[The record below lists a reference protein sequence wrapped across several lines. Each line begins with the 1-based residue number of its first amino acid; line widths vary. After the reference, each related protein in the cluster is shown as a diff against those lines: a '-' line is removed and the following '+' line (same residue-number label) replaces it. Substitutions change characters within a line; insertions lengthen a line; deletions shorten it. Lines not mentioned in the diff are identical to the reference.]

1 MREVFAANALR
12 QIEETDL
19 AMAHYRTVRRLLD
32 RVGHDGQVQMSIDD
46 AKLLVGTDAL
56 GTLRSHLIGLAN
68 AGVIDYNINCQVV
81 IGFLAWPAI
90 AARAKSR
97 EIRSNSRGFRAN
109 LIESST
115 YDPPPTDAACSE
127 SARNRADSEQIR
139 ADFARIR
146 ADFARNRAP
155 DDHFGGDKGGVV
167 SWLDLSTPP
176 SLEEANQP
184 TNPAPNLETGPEPK
198 TATADPVTHA
208 LGISLLIAAGIAPVQ
223 AKAIADGAP
232 LELIQR
238 AVGYWWD
245 NREVKFRSPGIIVHW
260 FKNLDSAGLPAELSP
275 QFRRSDLYRRHR
287 TRAQAAADAASGERA
302 LSYPPAPLPAHRGP
316 SVPDNDPLSALWADI
331 VATRNQSARLYLE
344 GARLVTL
351 DAGQARVVADP
362 RWVSW
367 LQAQMAR
374 PLERELALRG
384 HEATRVV
391 FEAAEVAHA

>member
-1 MREVFAANALR
+1 MREVYTATALS
-12 QIEETDL
+12 QIEEADL
-19 AMAHYRTVRRLLD
+19 SAAHYRTARRLLD
-32 RVGHDGQVQMSIDD
+32 RVGADGELHLEHEE
-46 AKLLVGTDAL
+46 ARAL
-56 GTLRSHLIGLAN
+56 CDTQSTNTMRAHLITLQN
-68 AGVIDYNINCQVV
+68 AGILMYAINCQIHV
-81 IGFLAWPAI
+81 GFLAWPAV
-90 AARAKSR
+90 
-97 EIRSNSRGFRAN
+97 EIRANSRATRSNLIATRSESRATRSN
-109 LIESST
+109 LIEFEPDDELTRSQ
-115 YDPPPTDAACSE
+115 DD
-127 SARNRADSEQIR
+127 QIR
-139 ADFARIR
+139 AQDDQIR
-146 ADFARNRAP
+146 ASCDQIRAQ

-167 SWLDLSTPP
+167 SWLDLPTPP
-176 SLEEANQP
+176 SSEETNQP

-223 AKAIADGAP
+223 AKAIADSAP
-232 LELIQR
+232 LALIQR

-260 FKNLDSAGLPAELSP
+260 FKNLDSAGIPAELSS

-287 TRAQAAADAASGERA
+287 TRAQTAADAASGERA
-302 LSYPPAPLPAHRGP
+302 LSYPPAPPAVHRGP
-316 SVPDNDPLSALWADI
+316 SVSTDDPLGALWADI

-391 FEAAEVAHA
+391 FEAAGEVRA

>member
-1 MREVFAANALR
+1 MRDVYAANALR
-12 QIEETDL
+12 QIEETSL
-19 AMAHYRTVRRLLD
+19 SAAHYRTARRLLD
-32 RVGHDGQVQMSIDD
+32 RVGADGELHLDHDEVQ
-46 AKLLVGTDAL
+46 AL
-56 GTLRSHLIGLAN
+56 CDTQSTNTMRAHLIALQN
-68 AGVIDYNINCQVV
+68 AGILMYAINCQIH
-81 IGFLAWPAI
+81 IGFLAWPAVEMRANSRATRSNLI
-90 AARAKSR
+90 ATRSESRAT
-97 EIRSNSRGFRAN
+97 RSNSREFEPDDELTRAPH
-109 LIESST
+109 
-115 YDPPPTDAACSE
+115 D
-127 SARNRADSEQIR
+127 QIR
-139 ADFARIR
+139 AQDDQIR
-146 ADFARNRAP
+146 APHDQIRAQ
-155 DDHFGGDKGGVV
+155 DDQFGGDKGGVV
-167 SWLDLSTPP
+167 SWLDLDPIP

-184 TNPAPNLETGPEPK
+184 TNPAPNLEIEPEPK

-223 AKAIADGAP
+223 AKAIADSAP
-232 LELIQR
+232 LALIQR

-260 FKNLDSAGLPAELSP
+260 FKNLDSAGIPAELSP

-287 TRAQAAADAASGERA
+287 TRAQTAADAASGERA

-316 SVPDNDPLSALWADI
+316 SAPDDPLGALWADI

-391 FEAAEVAHA
+391 FEAAGEVGHA